1 MEVRFYKDSNIV
13 TSLVVVEWLTDVSIS
28 QHFQTL
34 TTEGNKSHTRATRV
48 NLLGS
53 FVGCSVW
60 LLFFEGMSRGPSYS
74 PCAIKLA
81 PSANT
86 TRAGSETTLARMQR
100 KHSLLHRLSLMY
112 IIKDLSPPLLP
123 GPKATI
129 VFVVVIDIVFHPYST
144 KQSDHDSDANVEV
157 ERVF

>member
-1 MEVRFYKDSNIV
+1 
-13 TSLVVVEWLTDVSIS
+13 
-28 QHFQTL
+28 
-34 TTEGNKSHTRATRV
+34 
-48 NLLGS
+48 
-53 FVGCSVW
+53 
-60 LLFFEGMSRGPSYS
+60 
-74 PCAIKLA
+74 
-81 PSANT
+81 
-86 TRAGSETTLARMQR
+86 
-100 KHSLLHRLSLMY
+100 MY